1 MANETL
7 FKVYK
12 TGETVLAGS
21 LAAIVPNHYHDDRYY
36 TEEEINSQNR
46 ELEEI
51 VNALDDKLTNT
62 ETGLIP
68 TLESKHD
75 DEIGQLG
82 ERVTNEVDTLN
93 QRITTEVGT
102 LNGTINTKVNTLDNK
117 LTNKTN
123 GLIPML
129 EKKHDEDIGDLRDEL
144 TDELNVFK
152 GKTVSIAL
160 TSANWLGTESPFY
173 QNINIPLATVNS
185 KIDLQPTVQQIV
197 DLQDEEVTLVTENDN
212 GILKVWAIGYKP
224 SKDYEIQ
231 ATITEVATQ

>member
-7 FKVYK
+7 FKVYN
-12 TGETVLAGS
+12 TGETVLVGN
-21 LAAIVPNHYHDDRYY
+21 LAAIVPAHNHDGRYLTEEELTDGYYDKEQSDERYY
-36 TEEEINSQNR
+36 TKTESDTKLSDQYTKITEETDE
-46 ELEEI
+46 
-51 VNALDDKLTNT
+51 KLA
-62 ETGLIP
+62 
-68 TLESKHD
+68 
-75 DEIGQLG
+75 
-82 ERVTNEVDTLN
+82 N
-93 QRITTEVGT
+93 QYTKITTE
-102 LNGTINTKVNTLDNK
+102 
-117 LTNKTN
+117 
-123 GLIPML
+123 
-129 EKKHDEDIGDLRDEL
+129 
-144 TDELNVFK
+144 TDEKLEDYYTKTEAIDTFK

-160 TSANWLGTESPFY
+160 ASANWLGNAPPFY